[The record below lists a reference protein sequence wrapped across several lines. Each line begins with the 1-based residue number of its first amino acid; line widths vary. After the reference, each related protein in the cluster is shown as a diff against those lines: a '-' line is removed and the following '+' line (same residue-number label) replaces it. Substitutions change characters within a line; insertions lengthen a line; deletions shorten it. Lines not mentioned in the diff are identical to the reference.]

1 MGSVASLEELTVALA
16 ARAVDIVT
24 GFVDLPAQGL
34 PLLRREPALASAVGL
49 ATVRTIAILAL
60 LSARVGLGRLLLVLL
75 RRIIAGVVGVAL
87 LRHPVCG
94 AS

>member
-34 PLLRREPALASAVGL
+34 PLLRREPALANAIGL
-49 ATVRTIAILAL
+49 ATVRTIAFLAL
-60 LSARVGLGRLLLVLL
+60 LSTMVWLGRLLL
-75 RRIIAGVVGVAL
+75 RRNIAGVAVGIAL
-87 LRHPVCG
+87 LRHPACG

>member
-34 PLLRREPALASAVGL
+34 PLLRREPALASAIGL
-49 ATVRTIAILAL
+49 ATVRTIAFLAL
-60 LSARVGLGRLLLVLL
+60 LSTMVWLGRLLL
-75 RRIIAGVVGVAL
+75 RRNIAVVAAGIAL
-87 LRHPVCG
+87 LRQPACG

>member
-1 MGSVASLEELTVALA
+1 MGSVASLEKLIEALA
-16 ARAVDIVT
+16 ARAVDVVT

-34 PLLRREPALASAVGL
+34 PLLRRKPALASAVGL
-49 ATVRTIAILAL
+49 ATVRTIAVLAL
-60 LSARVGLGRLLLVLL
+60 LSTRVWLGRLLLLL

-87 LRHPVCG
+87 LRQPVSG